1 MILEDTIDNH
11 AKLIGWQIADAIET
25 KRQSNEHLVLGLATG
40 STPIPL
46 YQELVRLH
54 REANI
59 SFENV
64 YTFNLDEYCGL
75 DKKHPESY
83 NYFMNHHLF
92 DHIDIPQDNIFIPR
106 GTLER
111 VFINDYC
118 VGYEMKMQE
127 LGGIDIQILG
137 IGRNGHI
144 GFNEPGSSRA
154 SITRRVELNDITRQD
169 AAPAFGCIGEVPSF
183 AITMGMK
190 TILSAKQ
197 IIFMAFGESKR
208 KITRQAFAGEITNDV
223 PASFLQ
229 QHNNTT
235 ICVDF
240 DLRDMSVHGSRL

>member
-25 KRQSNEHLVLGLATG
+25 KRQTNEHLVLGLATG

-46 YQELVRLH
+46 YRELVRLH

-75 DKKHPESY
+75 AEDHEESY
-83 NYFMNHHLF
+83 NYFMHHHLF
-92 DHIDIPQDNIFIPR
+92 DHIDIPKENIFIPQ
-106 GTLER
+106 GEVETIFLK
-111 VFINDYC
+111 DYC
-118 VGYEMKMQE
+118 VGYEKAIQE
-127 LGGIDIQILG
+127 LGGVDIQILG
-137 IGRNGHI
+137 IGRSGHI

-154 SITRRVELNDITRQD
+154 SITRKVELHDVTKRD
-169 AAPAFGCIGEVPSF
+169 AAPSFGGFDYVPTH

-197 IIFMAFGESKR
+197 IIFMAFGEAKQE
-208 KITRQAFAGEITNDV
+208 ITKKAILGEITNDI

-229 QHNNTT
+229 QHSNVTY
-235 ICVDF
+235 CVDF
-240 DLRDMSVHGSRL
+240 NIE

>member
-54 REANI
+54 REASI

-75 DKKHPESY
+75 ADDHPESY

-92 DHIDIPQDNIFIPR
+92 DHIDIPQENIFIPS
-106 GTLER
+106 GSVETIFL
-111 VFINDYC
+111 NDYC
-118 VGYEMKMQE
+118 VGYEAKIQE

-137 IGRNGHI
+137 IGRTGHI

-154 SITRRVELNDITRQD
+154 SITRQVELHDVTKQD
-169 AAPAFGCIGEVPSF
+169 AAPAFGGFDNVPSF

-190 TILSAKQ
+190 TILSAKR
-197 IIFMAFGESKR
+197 IFFMAFGEAK
-208 KITRQAFAGEITNDV
+208 KEITEKAIYGEITNEIS
-223 PASFLQ
+223 ASFLQ
-229 QHNNTT
+229 QHTNT
-235 ICVDF
+235 IYCLDF
-240 DLRDMSVHGSRL
+240 HID

>member
-25 KRQSNEHLVLGLATG
+25 KRQNNEHLVLGLATG

-54 REANI
+54 REANV

-75 DKKHPESY
+75 DEKHPESY
-83 NYFMNHHLF
+83 NYFMRHHLF

-118 VGYEMKMQE
+118 VGYEMKIQE

-154 SITRRVELNDITRQD
+154 SITRRVELAHTTIRD
-169 AAPAFGCIGEVPSF
+169 AAAAFGGFDNVPSF

-190 TILSAKQ
+190 TIMSAKR
-197 IIFMAFGESKR
+197 IILMAFGENK
-208 KITRQAFAGEITNDV
+208 KQATKQAILGDITDEL

-229 QHNNTT
+229 QHNNVEY
-235 ICVDF
+235 CLDF
-240 DLRDMSVHGSRL
+240 NIE

>member
-11 AKLIGWQIADAIET
+11 AKLIGLQIADAIET
-25 KRQSNEHLVLGLATG
+25 KRQLNEHLVLGLATG

-54 REANI
+54 REASI

-75 DKKHPESY
+75 ERKHPESY

-106 GTLER
+106 GTLEQ
-111 VFINDYC
+111 VFVNDYC
-118 VGYEMKMQE
+118 VGYEMKIQE

-154 SITRRVELNDITRQD
+154 SITRRVELNDITRQGP
-169 AAPAFGCIGEVPSF
+169 APSFGVFDNVPSF

-190 TILSAKQ
+190 TIMSAKQ
-197 IIFMAFGESKR
+197 IIFMAFGEAKQE
-208 KITRQAFAGEITNDV
+208 ITTNAILGEITNDI

-229 QHNNTT
+229 QHDNVTY
-235 ICVDF
+235 CVDF
-240 DLRDMSVHGSRL
+240 QIN

>member
-1 MILEDTIDNH
+1 MISEDTIDNH

-75 DKKHPESY
+75 EKKPPESY
-83 NYFMNHHLF
+83 NYFMQQHLF

-106 GTLER
+106 GTLEQ
-111 VFINDYC
+111 VFVNDYC
-118 VGYEMKMQE
+118 VGYEMKIQE

-154 SITRRVELNDITRQD
+154 SITRRVELAHTTIRD
-169 AAPAFGCIGEVPSF
+169 AAPAFGGFDNVPSF

-190 TILSAKQ
+190 TIMSAKR
-197 IIFMAFGESKR
+197 IILMAFGENK
-208 KITRQAFAGEITNDV
+208 KQATKQAILGDITDEL

-229 QHNNTT
+229 QHNNVEY
-235 ICVDF
+235 CLDF
-240 DLRDMSVHGSRL
+240 NIE

>member
-1 MILEDTIDNH
+1 MIFEDTIDNH
-11 AKLIGWQIADAIET
+11 AKLIAFQIFTAIEE
-25 KRQSNEHLVLGLATG
+25 KKQNNEHLVLGLATG

-54 REANI
+54 REANL

-75 DKKHPESY
+75 HEDHCESY
-83 NYFMNHHLF
+83 HYFMHHHLL
-92 DHIDIPQDNIFIPR
+92 DHIDIPKENIFIP
-106 GTLER
+106 GGEVEPIFLK
-111 VFINDYC
+111 DYC
-118 VGYEMKMQE
+118 VGYEKHIQD

-144 GFNEPGSSRA
+144 GFNEPGSSVA
-154 SITRRVELNDITRQD
+154 SITRKVELDAVTKRD
-169 AAPAFGCIGEVPSF
+169 AASSFGGFDFVPTH

-197 IIFMAFGESKR
+197 IYLMAFGDNK
-208 KITRQAFAGEITNDV
+208 KQAIKQAIHGDVTDQV

-229 QHNNTT
+229 YHKNVSY
-235 ICVDF
+235 CLDF
-240 DLRDMSVHGSRL
+240 NIETL

>member
-25 KRQSNEHLVLGLATG
+25 KRQNNEHLVLGLATG

-54 REANI
+54 REANV

-75 DKKHPESY
+75 DEKHPESY
-83 NYFMNHHLF
+83 NYFMRQHLF

-106 GTLER
+106 GTLEQ
-111 VFINDYC
+111 VFVNDYC
-118 VGYEMKMQE
+118 VGYEMKIQE

-154 SITRRVELNDITRQD
+154 SITRRVELNDITRRD
-169 AAPAFGCIGEVPSF
+169 AAPAFEGLDNVPSF

-190 TILSAKQ
+190 TIMSAKR
-197 IIFMAFGESKR
+197 IILMAFGENK
-208 KITRQAFAGEITNDV
+208 KQATKQAILGDITDEL

-229 QHNNTT
+229 QHNNVEY
-235 ICVDF
+235 CLDF
-240 DLRDMSVHGSRL
+240 NIE

>member
-54 REANI
+54 REAGI
-59 SFENV
+59 SFKNV

-75 DKKHPESY
+75 AEDHPESY

-92 DHIDIPQDNIFIPR
+92 DHIDIPTKNIFIPS
-106 GTLER
+106 GSVEK
-111 VFINDYC
+111 VFLNDYC
-118 VGYEMKMQE
+118 VGYETQINE

-154 SITRRVELNDITRQD
+154 SITRRVELAHTTRRD
-169 AAPAFGCIGEVPSF
+169 AGPAFEGFDNVPSF

-190 TILSAKQ
+190 TIMSAKR
-197 IIFMAFGESKR
+197 IILMAFGENK
-208 KITRQAFAGEITNDV
+208 KQATKQAILGDITDEL

-229 QHNNTT
+229 QHNNVEY
-235 ICVDF
+235 CLDF
-240 DLRDMSVHGSRL
+240 NIE

>member
-75 DKKHPESY
+75 EKKHPESY
-83 NYFMNHHLF
+83 NYFMRQHLF

-106 GTLER
+106 GTLEQ
-111 VFINDYC
+111 VFVNDYC
-118 VGYEMKMQE
+118 VGYEMKIQE

-154 SITRRVELNDITRQD
+154 SITRRVELAHTTRRD
-169 AAPAFGCIGEVPSF
+169 AAPAFEGFDNVPSF

-190 TILSAKQ
+190 TIMSAKR
-197 IIFMAFGESKR
+197 IILMAFGENK
-208 KITRQAFAGEITNDV
+208 KQATKQAILGDITDEL

-229 QHNNTT
+229 QHSNVTYCT
-235 ICVDF
+235 DF
-240 DLRDMSVHGSRL
+240 NIE

>member
-1 MILEDTIDNH
+1 MIFEDTIDNH
-11 AKLIGWQIADAIET
+11 AKLIAFQIFTAIEE
-25 KRQSNEHLVLGLATG
+25 KKQNNEHLVLGLATG

-54 REANI
+54 REANL

-75 DKKHPESY
+75 HVDHCESY
-83 NYFMNHHLF
+83 HYFMNFHLF
-92 DHIDIPQDNIFIPR
+92 DHIDIPKENIFIPD
-106 GTLER
+106 GEVER
-111 VFINDYC
+111 IFLKDYC
-118 VGYEMKMQE
+118 VGYEKHIQK

-144 GFNEPGSSRA
+144 GFNEPGSSVA
-154 SITRRVELNDITRQD
+154 SITRKVELHHVTKRD
-169 AAPAFGCIGEVPSF
+169 AASSFGGFDFVPTH

-197 IIFMAFGESKR
+197 IYLMAFGENK
-208 KITRQAFAGEITNDV
+208 KQATKQAILGDITDEL

-229 QHNNTT
+229 HHTNVSY
-235 ICVDF
+235 CVDF
-240 DLRDMSVHGSRL
+240 NIETL